1 MTKFNVIKM
10 YVASLSLTKSIFRH
24 NSIISNHRVRLSAF
38 KSEPCKFLAWYDQTD
53 NEIMPIATFSKRQK

>member
-10 YVASLSLTKSIFRH
+10 YVASLSFLKSIFRYD
-24 NSIISNHRVRLSAF
+24 SIISNHKVRKSAF
-38 KSEPCKFLAWYDQTD
+38 KSEPCKFLAWYYQTD